1 MKFKRTFTVK
11 DSKTVKAW
19 KYDLRDYL
27 TSLPDG
33 SYTLTVQKAKESRS
47 LEQNALYWKWIGI
60 ISEDLGY
67 YPEEMHEAFIEQF
80 APVYTARDLNGKPKQ
95 KRTRTSN
102 MSVEQ
107 MGKYL
112 DRISHFCAEHSIRLP
127 L

>member
-1 MKFKRTFTVK
+1 MTFKRTFLVK

-47 LEQNALYWKWIGI
+47 LEQNKLYWKWIGI

-67 YPEEMHEAFIEQF
+67 YPEELHEAFIDQF
-80 APVYTARDLNGKPKQ
+80 APVYTTRDLDGKPKQ
-95 KRTRTSN
+95 KRTRTSK

-107 MGKYL
+107 MGKYM